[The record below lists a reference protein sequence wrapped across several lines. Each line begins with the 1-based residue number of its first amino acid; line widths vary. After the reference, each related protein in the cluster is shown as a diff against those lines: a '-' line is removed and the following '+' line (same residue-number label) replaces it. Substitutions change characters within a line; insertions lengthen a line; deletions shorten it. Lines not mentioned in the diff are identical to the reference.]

1 MLSMVNGMATV
12 KLTITRDEHQFDDL
26 QQLVA
31 AGQAASVS
39 GFVRKA
45 VETALH
51 DAAGWK
57 QILDDALEASGGPL
71 TDAERRWADRI
82 LGHGSSRTKTR
93 SRK

>member
-12 KLTITRDEHQFDDL
+12 KLTITLDQNQFEDL
-26 QQLVA
+26 KELVA
-31 AGQAASVS
+31 AGQASSVS

-57 QILDDALEASGGPL
+57 HILDDALEASGGPL
-71 TDAERRWADRI
+71 TDTERRWADGI
-82 LGHGSSRTKTR
+82 LGHGPSKTKTR
-93 SRK
+93 SR